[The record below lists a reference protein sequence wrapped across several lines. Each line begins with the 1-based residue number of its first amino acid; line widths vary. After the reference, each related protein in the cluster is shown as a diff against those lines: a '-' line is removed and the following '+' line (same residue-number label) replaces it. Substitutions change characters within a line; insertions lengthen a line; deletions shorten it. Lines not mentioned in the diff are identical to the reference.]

1 MRPFLVDGLLTE
13 ARDRWPTQPAV
24 RAADR
29 TLTYEQL
36 DDAANRVANALA
48 GMGVATGDRV
58 GLYLEKGIE
67 AITAV
72 YGIMRAGAAYVP
84 LDPMAPPGRCASIA
98 RDCGLAAVVA
108 DSARAE
114 LLSRADGAGVD
125 RGIVC
130 GTVAPA
136 GFETWDAVQN
146 GSPEPPRRSAID
158 TDLAYILYT
167 SGSTG
172 QPKGV
177 MISHRNALTFIEW
190 AATEFQLGPSDV
202 LSNHAPFHFDLSTF
216 DLFGAASA
224 GAVCTIVPRTTA
236 MFPQE
241 LARWIDSEGIT
252 VWYSAPSALSL
263 LVRYGSLSED
273 ALHSLRLILFAGE
286 VFPNKHLSDL
296 MVRVPTA
303 RFFNLFGPT
312 ETNVCTFYEV
322 KEPPAATDPP
332 IPIGRACS
340 NTRCSVLDEAG
351 REVTEANVEGELVVS
366 GSIVARGY
374 WGEQGTGDKGFLGSN
389 TYRTGDVV
397 YWSEPHDD
405 PVLRFVGRRDH
416 MVKTRGYRVELGEI
430 EYVLNSN
437 DDVEEAVAIAIPD
450 ELLGNRI
457 VAFCAV
463 RNSDGLEK
471 LKEFCRSNLPLYMV
485 PTELHLRTALPRN
498 SNGKIDRVS
507 LASELE
513 GPELHR
519 APEPGA
525 PGKIGGTRG

>member
-1 MRPFLVDGLLTE
+1 MSPFLVDGLLTE
-13 ARDRWPTQPAV
+13 ACERGPGRPAV
-24 RAADR
+24 RAGDR
-29 TLTYEQL
+29 TLTYEEL
-36 DDAANRVANALA
+36 DIAANRVANALA
-48 GMGVATGDRV
+48 GMGVVAGDRV

-67 AITAV
+67 AVAAV

-84 LDPMAPPGRCASIA
+84 LDPMAPAGRSALIV
-98 RDCGLAAVVA
+98 RDCGLSALVA

-114 LLSRADGAGVD
+114 ILLGADGVAVD

-130 GTVAPA
+130 GTEAPA
-136 GFETWDAVQN
+136 GFETWDAVQS
-146 GSPEPPRRSAID
+146 GPTDPPRRRSID

-190 AATEFQLGPSDV
+190 AATEFQLGPGDV
-202 LSNHAPFHFDLSTF
+202 LSNHAPLHFDLSIF
-216 DLFGAASA
+216 DLFGAARA

-236 MFPQE
+236 MFPRE
-241 LARWIDSEGIT
+241 LARWIDSEAVT

-263 LVRYGSLSED
+263 LVRYGSVSDD

-286 VFPNKHLSDL
+286 VFPNKYLGEL

-303 RFFNLFGPT
+303 RYFNLFGPT

-332 IPIGRACS
+332 VPIGRACS
-340 NTRCSVLDEAG
+340 NTTCSVLDEAG
-351 REVTEANVEGELVVS
+351 CPVTEANVEGELVVR
-366 GSIVARGY
+366 GSIVAQGY
-374 WGEQGTGDKGFLGSN
+374 WGEQGSDAKGFIGSN
-389 TYRTGDVV
+389 TYRTGDIV

-416 MVKTRGYRVELGEI
+416 MVKTRGYRVELGEV

-437 DDVEEAVAIAIPD
+437 ENVEEAVAIAIPD

-463 RNSDGLEK
+463 SHGDDVDK
-471 LKEFCRSNLPLYMV
+471 LREFCRDNLPLYMV

-507 LASELE
+507 LAGQLERSES
-513 GPELHR
+513 HR

-525 PGKIGGTRG
+525 SER